1 MIRSLFVNLPV
12 ADVPRT
18 RAFFSALGFSYNE
31 RFSNEQAVCLVVN
44 EHISCMLLQQP
55 FFQGFTKLPL
65 ADARAATEV
74 LLALQV
80 ESRAEVH
87 ELVAKAV
94 AAGATTPNA
103 VQDMG
108 FMVQHGFADLDGHQ
122 WEVFYMDE
130 SAAPPQL

>member
-12 ADVPRT
+12 ADLART
-18 RAFFSALGFSYNE
+18 QAFFSALGFGFNA
-31 RFSNEQAVCLVVN
+31 RFTNEQAACLVVN
-44 EHISCMLLQQP
+44 EHISCMLLQRS

-74 LLALQV
+74 LLALQRD
-80 ESRAEVH
+80 SREEVH
-87 ELVAKAV
+87 AMVAKAV
-94 AAGATTPNA
+94 AAGATTPNE

-122 WEVFYMDE
+122 WEVFFMDE
-130 SAAPPQL
+130 SAAPPQP

>member
-18 RAFFSALGFSYNE
+18 QAFFSALGFAFNP
-31 RFSNEQAVCLVVN
+31 RFSNEQAVCMVVN
-44 EHISCMLLQQP
+44 ENISCMLLQRP
-55 FFQGFTKLPL
+55 FFQGFTQLPV
-65 ADARAATEV
+65 ADARVATEV

-80 ESRAEVH
+80 GSRAEVH

-108 FMVQHGFADLDGHQ
+108 FMLQHGFADLDGHQ

-130 SAAPPQL
+130 AAAPPQF

>member
-12 ADVPRT
+12 ADLPRT
-18 RAFFSALGFSYNE
+18 QAFFSALGFGFNA
-31 RFSNEQAVCLVVN
+31 RFTNEQAACLVVN
-44 EHISCMLLQQP
+44 EQISCMLLQRP

-65 ADARAATEV
+65 ADARATTEV

-80 ESRAEVH
+80 DSRAEVH

-94 AAGATTPNA
+94 AAGATTPNEM
-103 VQDMG
+103 QDMG

-130 SAAPPQL
+130 AAAPAQL